1 MANGGEIQGQAFR
14 VRCILPAAL
23 SFIRNTE
30 MASSDLSSVLSARHR
45 ALRNALKDA
54 GLDALVVNPGPTLG
68 YLTGLSFHLSE
79 RPVLGFFPVDGSPVM
94 VVPEL
99 ESVKTDAAAFDVSVH
114 TYPER
119 PDLWQA
125 AFNSAVAEAGLGSA
139 KLGLEPRWLR
149 YLELGFLQKSA
160 SGGTLTSAEETVA
173 RLRMHKDAAEVAAM
187 LKATE
192 IAQDALT
199 STLGDLAEG
208 ITERETAAILIQNL
222 LRYGS
227 EGELPFQPIIAFGP
241 NSANPH
247 AVPTDRA
254 LQPGDLVLFDWGAN
268 YKGYFSD
275 LTRTFTFG
283 DMDPELLLIASLVEQ
298 ANEAGRDASAP
309 GVPAGAVDR
318 AARAVIEAGGYG
330 SRFIHRTGHGLGLE
344 VHEDPYIRGDNELL
358 LAPGMTYTVEPGI
371 YLTGRG
377 GVRIEDDMLV
387 TADGAQSLSDLPR
400 AVVPLPIG

>member
-1 MANGGEIQGQAFR
+1 
-14 VRCILPAAL
+14 
-23 SFIRNTE
+23 
-30 MASSDLSSVLSARHR
+30 MASSDLSSILSARHE
-45 ALRNALKDA
+45 ALRAALAEA

-79 RPVLGFFPVDGSPVM
+79 RPVLAFFPLNGSPVM

-99 ESVKTDAAAFDVSVH
+99 ESIKTDSAAFDVSVH

-119 PDLWQA
+119 PDLWQS
-125 AFNSAVAEAGLGSA
+125 AFDKGVSSAGLGSA
-139 KLGLEPRWLR
+139 RIGVEPRWLR
-149 YLELGFLQKSA
+149 YLELGFLQNA
-160 SGGTLTSAEETVA
+160 AGGGQLASAETTVA
-173 RLRMHKDAAEVAAM
+173 SLRMHKDAAEVEAM
-187 LKATE
+187 VRATE

-199 STLGDLAEG
+199 STLSEMAEG

-247 AVPTDRA
+247 AVPTHRP

-268 YKGYFSD
+268 YEGYFSD
-275 LTRTFTFG
+275 LTRTFTYG
-283 DMDPELLLIASLVEQ
+283 DMDAELLTIGTLVEQ
-298 ANEAGRDASAP
+298 ANAAGREASGP
-309 GVPAGAVDR
+309 GVPAAAVDR
-318 AARAVIEAGGYG
+318 AAREVIDAGGYG
-330 SRFIHRTGHGLGLE
+330 PQFMHRTGHGLGLE
-344 VHEDPYIRGDNELL
+344 IHEDPYIRGDNELL

-371 YLTGRG
+371 YLAGRG
-377 GVRIEDDMLV
+377 GVRIEDDMLI
-387 TADGAQSLSDLPR
+387 TSGGARSLSDLPR

>member
-1 MANGGEIQGQAFR
+1 MA
-14 VRCILPAAL
+14 
-23 SFIRNTE
+23 T
-30 MASSDLSSVLSARHR
+30 SDLSSILSTRHQ
-45 ALRNALKDA
+45 ALRGALREA
-54 GLDALVVNPGPTLG
+54 GIDALVVNPGPTLG

-79 RPVLGFFPVDGSPVM
+79 RPVLGFFPANGAPVM
-94 VVPEL
+94 VLPEL
-99 ESVKTDAAAFDVSVH
+99 ESVKTDHAAFDVSVH

-125 AFNSAVAEAGLGSA
+125 AFDSAVAAAGLGSST
-139 KLGLEPRWLR
+139 LGLEPRWLR
-149 YLELGFLQKSA
+149 YLELEFLRTAASA
-160 SGGTLTSAEETVA
+160 GTLISAEDTVA
-173 RLRMHKDAAEVAAM
+173 KLRMHKDDAEIAAM
-187 LKATE
+187 VKATE

-199 STLGDLAEG
+199 STLGEMTEG

-254 LQPGDLVLFDWGAN
+254 LQQGDLVLFDWGAN

-283 DMDPELLLIASLVEQ
+283 DMDPELLVIAALVEK
-298 ANEAGRDASAP
+298 ANEAGRNASGP
-309 GVPAGAVDR
+309 GVRAGDVDR
-318 AARAVIEAGGYG
+318 ATRAVIQAGGYG
-330 SRFIHRTGHGLGLE
+330 HRFIHRTGHGLGLE
-344 VHEDPYIRGDNELL
+344 VHEDPYIRDDNELL
-358 LAPGMTYTVEPGI
+358 LAPGMTFTVEPGI
-371 YLTGRG
+371 YLPDRG